1 MVKVA
6 LDLTDAQAHRLRDEA
21 ARLGLP
27 AEELARAAVVDLI
40 EHGSGDFS
48 TIAADVLHKNA
59 ELYDRLS

>member
-1 MVKVA
+1 MAKVA

-40 EHGSGDFS
+40 ERGSSDFS
-48 TIAADVLHKNA
+48 AVAVALLRKNA